1 MKSEVGRFSEYKI
14 VLRSLSEGKHQFDYK
29 LDNGFFALLN
39 DEENDLKKG
48 ELNVVVDLKRSL
60 STFDLNFSIKGNVN
74 VPCDRCLDDVTMEVD
89 TKNHLVIK
97 FGQEYAEESEEIMTI
112 PEEEGEVN
120 IAWFLYEFIVLSLP
134 MKRVHVAGEC
144 NKTMA
149 AKLKRHKVTDVKE
162 DDSDDDIDIEIDDS
176 DEVDSRWDV
185 LKNLNFE
192 EDK

>member
-1 MKSEVGRFSEYKI
+1 MGRFSEFKI
-14 VLRSLSEGKHQFDYK
+14 VLRSLSEGKHTFDYK
-29 LDNGFFALLN
+29 LDDSFFTLLN
-39 DEENDLKKG
+39 DEDNDLKKG
-48 ELNVVVDLKRSL
+48 KLDVVVDLKRS
-60 STFDLNFSIKGNVN
+60 STTFDLNFAIKGKVN

-134 MKRVHVAGEC
+134 MKRVHPAGEC

-149 AKLKRHKVTDVKE
+149 AKLKRHKVTDTKDE
-162 DDSDDDIDIEIDDS
+162 DSDDDIEIDIDDS
-176 DEVDSRWDV
+176 DETDSRWDA
-185 LKNLNFE
+185 LKNLSFE
-192 EDK
+192 DDK